1 MRSNFAEFLNNSYL
15 ARLGLL
21 DLTTCVRSR
30 YGPGMRP
37 YGAFPGT
44 SFARFVLPSL
54 VSSPPCGGPAHPSA
68 GTRSLD
74 PSPRTQDMPGL
85 GNLDPMCIGCAL
97 RPRLSSRLTQGGR
110 TLPWRPQSFGAGDSH
125 PRSLLTPAF
134 SLERGP
140 PVLSVRLR
148 PTFYAPLPRAYRV
161 CTPATPVPRLAPVN
175 FRRGDA

>member
-1 MRSNFAEFLNNSYL
+1 MSVLGTGPACGAEQL
-15 ARLGLL
+15 
-21 DLTTCVRSR
+21 
-30 YGPGMRP
+30 
-37 YGAFPGT
+37 FPGPFRRPSYSHPWFPPRLQDMMERCYLSQSHRRPST
-44 SFARFVLPSL
+44 SDRWYYIPDPSLPSQNM
-54 VSSPPCGGPAHPSA
+54 SGH
-68 GTRSLD
+68 GTLN
-74 PSPRTQDMPGL
+74 PL
-85 GNLDPMCIGCAL
+85 CIGYAF
-97 RPRLSSRLTQGGR
+97 RPDLSSRLTQGGR

-148 PTFYAPLPRAYRV
+148 PAFYAPLPRAYRV